1 MAKKLK
7 ELNTETEL
15 TGLKTEVQQGTIIV
29 GGERVLKLLR
39 VKGLKKVYLAQN
51 CPARL
56 RSDVEHH
63 AKLAGV
69 PVVQLEQTN
78 EELGVFCKKNFFV
91 SVLGTQGA

>member
-15 TGLKTEVQQGTIIV
+15 TGLKTEVQHGTIIV

-39 VKGLKKVYLAQN
+39 VKGLEKVYLAQN

-56 RSDVEHH
+56 R
-63 AKLAGV
+63 
-69 PVVQLEQTN
+69 PP
-78 EELGVFCKKNFFV
+78 F
-91 SVLGTQGA
+91 